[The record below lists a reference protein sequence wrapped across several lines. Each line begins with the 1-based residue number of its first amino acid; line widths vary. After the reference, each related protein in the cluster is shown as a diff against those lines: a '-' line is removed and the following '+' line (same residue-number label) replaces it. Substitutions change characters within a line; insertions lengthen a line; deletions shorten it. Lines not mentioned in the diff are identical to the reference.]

1 MKKKI
6 ILTIAFLIS
15 LLPMLL
21 NQYGGMKGVQEIS
34 GLINLFNP
42 IGIISVLLFIIGVW
56 VSLKNKKIN
65 KTSKKYDILMIVW
78 GLSLGVIELWL
89 IHLGFFDRI
98 NIPFI
103 KAPYAKNLLI
113 LAIVS
118 LCFRVITYFI
128 QQPYKQKLENKNKI
142 MRNRHLALICSII
155 SITIMFFIL
164 WSVEM
169 SRETDGSLFSI
180 IILTIEF
187 VIVQL
192 PFLLPIF

>member
-1 MKKKI
+1 MK
-6 ILTIAFLIS
+6 
-15 LLPMLL
+15 
-21 NQYGGMKGVQEIS
+21 
-34 GLINLFNP
+34 
-42 IGIISVLLFIIGVW
+42 
-56 VSLKNKKIN
+56 N

-78 GLSLGVIELWL
+78 GLSLGVIELL
-89 IHLGFFDRI
+89 IIQLDFFDMI
-98 NIPFI
+98 NIPFV

-128 QQPYKQKLENKNKI
+128 QQPYTRKLDNKNKI
-142 MRNRHLALICSII
+142 MRNRHLSLICSII

-180 IILTIEF
+180 IIITIEF

>member
-1 MKKKI
+1 M
-6 ILTIAFLIS
+6 
-15 LLPMLL
+15 
-21 NQYGGMKGVQEIS
+21 E
-34 GLINLFNP
+34 
-42 IGIISVLLFIIGVW
+42 
-56 VSLKNKKIN
+56 N
-65 KTSKKYDILMIVW
+65 KTNKKYDILMIVW

-113 LAIVS
+113 LAIIS

-142 MRNRHLALICSII
+142 VRNRHLALICSII

-180 IILTIEF
+180 IILTIVF
-187 VIVQL
+187 VIVQF
-192 PFLLPIF
+192 PFCYQFFNRQYFEYIVS

>member
-1 MKKKI
+1 MK
-6 ILTIAFLIS
+6 
-15 LLPMLL
+15 
-21 NQYGGMKGVQEIS
+21 
-34 GLINLFNP
+34 
-42 IGIISVLLFIIGVW
+42 
-56 VSLKNKKIN
+56 N

-78 GLSLGVIELWL
+78 GLSLGMIELLL
-89 IHLGFFDRI
+89 IQLDFFDMI
-98 NIPFI
+98 NIPFV
-103 KAPYAKNLLI
+103 KEPYAKNLLI

-169 SRETDGSLFSI
+169 SKETDGSLFSI

>member
-1 MKKKI
+1 M
-6 ILTIAFLIS
+6 
-15 LLPMLL
+15 
-21 NQYGGMKGVQEIS
+21 E
-34 GLINLFNP
+34 
-42 IGIISVLLFIIGVW
+42 
-56 VSLKNKKIN
+56 N
-65 KTSKKYDILMIVW
+65 KTSKKYDILIIVW

-113 LAIVS
+113 LAIIS

-128 QQPYKQKLENKNKI
+128 QQPYKQKLENKNK
-142 MRNRHLALICSII
+142 LTLICSII

-169 SRETDGSLFSI
+169 SRETDESLFSI

>member
-1 MKKKI
+1 
-6 ILTIAFLIS
+6 
-15 LLPMLL
+15 
-21 NQYGGMKGVQEIS
+21 
-34 GLINLFNP
+34 
-42 IGIISVLLFIIGVW
+42 
-56 VSLKNKKIN
+56 
-65 KTSKKYDILMIVW
+65 MIVW

-113 LAIVS
+113 MAIIS

-164 WSVEM
+164 WSIEM
-169 SRETDGSLFSI
+169 SKESDESLFSI
-180 IILTIEF
+180 IILTIVF

>member
-1 MKKKI
+1 
-6 ILTIAFLIS
+6 
-15 LLPMLL
+15 
-21 NQYGGMKGVQEIS
+21 
-34 GLINLFNP
+34 
-42 IGIISVLLFIIGVW
+42 
-56 VSLKNKKIN
+56 
-65 KTSKKYDILMIVW
+65 MIVW

-89 IHLGFFDRI
+89 IQLGFFDRI
-98 NIPFI
+98 NIQFI

-113 LAIVS
+113 LAIIS

-142 MRNRHLALICSII
+142 VRNRHLALICSII

-164 WSVEM
+164 WSIEM
-169 SRETDGSLFSI
+169 SKESDGSLFSI

>member
-1 MKKKI
+1 M
-6 ILTIAFLIS
+6 
-15 LLPMLL
+15 
-21 NQYGGMKGVQEIS
+21 E
-34 GLINLFNP
+34 
-42 IGIISVLLFIIGVW
+42 
-56 VSLKNKKIN
+56 N

-113 LAIVS
+113 LAIIS

-192 PFLLPIF
+192 PFLLPIFYRQYFEYIVS

>member
-1 MKKKI
+1 M
-6 ILTIAFLIS
+6 
-15 LLPMLL
+15 
-21 NQYGGMKGVQEIS
+21 E
-34 GLINLFNP
+34 
-42 IGIISVLLFIIGVW
+42 
-56 VSLKNKKIN
+56 N

-78 GLSLGVIELWL
+78 GLSLGIIELL
-89 IHLGFFDRI
+89 IIFSDFLEKI
-98 NIPFI
+98 NISFI

-113 LAIVS
+113 LAIIS

-169 SRETDGSLFSI
+169 SKETDGSLFSI

>member
-1 MKKKI
+1 
-6 ILTIAFLIS
+6 
-15 LLPMLL
+15 
-21 NQYGGMKGVQEIS
+21 
-34 GLINLFNP
+34 
-42 IGIISVLLFIIGVW
+42 
-56 VSLKNKKIN
+56 
-65 KTSKKYDILMIVW
+65 MIVW

-89 IHLGFFDRI
+89 IYLGFFDRI

-113 LAIVS
+113 LAIIS

-142 MRNRHLALICSII
+142 VRNRHLALICSII

-164 WSVEM
+164 WSIEM
-169 SRETDGSLFSI
+169 SKESDGSLFSI
-180 IILTIEF
+180 IILTIVF
-187 VIVQL
+187 VIVQI

>member
-1 MKKKI
+1 
-6 ILTIAFLIS
+6 
-15 LLPMLL
+15 
-21 NQYGGMKGVQEIS
+21 
-34 GLINLFNP
+34 
-42 IGIISVLLFIIGVW
+42 
-56 VSLKNKKIN
+56 
-65 KTSKKYDILMIVW
+65 MIVW

-113 LAIVS
+113 LAIIS

-142 MRNRHLALICSII
+142 VRNRHLALICSII

-164 WSVEM
+164 WSIEM
-169 SRETDGSLFSI
+169 SKESDGSLFSI
-180 IILTIEF
+180 IILTIVF
-187 VIVQL
+187 VIVQI

>member
-1 MKKKI
+1 M
-6 ILTIAFLIS
+6 
-15 LLPMLL
+15 
-21 NQYGGMKGVQEIS
+21 E
-34 GLINLFNP
+34 
-42 IGIISVLLFIIGVW
+42 
-56 VSLKNKKIN
+56 N

-78 GLSLGVIELWL
+78 GLSLGIIELL
-89 IHLGFFDRI
+89 IIFSGFLEKI
-98 NIPFI
+98 NISFI

-128 QQPYKQKLENKNKI
+128 QQPYKRKLENKNKI

-164 WSVEM
+164 WSIEM
-169 SRETDGSLFSI
+169 SKESDESLFSI
-180 IILTIEF
+180 IIITIEF